1 MLVDFCSI
9 GAGLNNVTIFWE
21 MYRFGTFAG
30 RSAELD
36 GSDTP
41 PRTIEI
47 YLTHMS
53 FLYLFEF
60 DELEHYG

>member
-1 MLVDFCSI
+1 MD
-9 GAGLNNVTIFWE
+9 
-21 MYRFGTFAG
+21 RFGSFTS

-36 GSDTP
+36 SLGTP
-41 PRTIEI
+41 AWTIEI

-60 DELEHYG
+60 DKLEYYG